1 MVMPGKITGVMVVDK
16 VYFLVMEIA
25 IIIKVNIVELKPE
38 L

>member
-1 MVMPGKITGVMVVDK
+1 MVMPGKIKGAMVVDK
-16 VYFLVMEIA
+16 VYFLVIETA